1 MNYCTFP
8 QRPPWG
14 QKESG
19 REESRGKIGKTEIKG
34 KATLTSS
41 TVSLT
46 VRELLMLL
54 YRYDV
59 DLVSLHKFLRK
70 PYLRLGLLLLK
81 KDDNSDKA
89 EEEIEEEL
97 KRTSE
102 IRSLAIKESTEL
114 FLMLECL
121 FATGSWTNNYIV
133 FKKV

>member
-1 MNYCTFP
+1 M
-8 QRPPWG
+8 
-14 QKESG
+14 KG
-19 REESRGKIGKTEIKG
+19 R
-34 KATLTSS
+34 ATLTSS

-46 VRELLMLL
+46 VRESKELLMLL

-70 PYLRLGLLLLK
+70 PYLRLRLLLLK

-102 IRSLAIKESTEL
+102 IRSLAIKESTEFFWNAYSQQAPDL
-114 FLMLECL
+114 IITQFSRKSR
-121 FATGSWTNNYIV
+121 FVN
-133 FKKV
+133 

>member
-1 MNYCTFP
+1 
-8 QRPPWG
+8 
-14 QKESG
+14 
-19 REESRGKIGKTEIKG
+19 
-34 KATLTSS
+34 
-41 TVSLT
+41 
-46 VRELLMLL
+46 MLL

-70 PYLRLGLLLLK
+70 PYLRLRLLLLT

-89 EEEIEEEL
+89 EEEIEEL

-121 FATGSWTNNYIV
+121 FATGS
-133 FKKV
+133 

>member
-1 MNYCTFP
+1 MALLLCHYLGIYNGHSPITLLITIF
-8 QRPPWG
+8 RTAVS
-14 QKESG
+14 SG
-19 REESRGKIGKTEIKG
+19 NRTQ
-34 KATLTSS
+34 
-41 TVSLT
+41 
-46 VRELLMLL
+46 
-54 YRYDV
+54 
-59 DLVSLHKFLRK
+59 

-114 FLMLECL
+114 FLMLVECL

-133 FKKV
+133 

>member
-14 QKESG
+14 QEESG
-19 REESRGKIGKTEIKG
+19 RGESRGKIGKKEIKG

-81 KDDNSDKA
+81 KDDNIDKA

-121 FATGSWTNNYIV
+121 FATGS
-133 FKKV
+133 

>member
-14 QKESG
+14 QEESG
-19 REESRGKIGKTEIKG
+19 REESRGKIGKKEMTV
-34 KATLTSS
+34 KATLTNS

-46 VRELLMLL
+46 VTESRELLMLL

-70 PYLRLGLLLLK
+70 PYLRLRLLLLK
-81 KDDNSDKA
+81 KDENSDKA

-97 KRTSE
+97 KKTS
-102 IRSLAIKESTEL
+102 
-114 FLMLECL
+114 
-121 FATGSWTNNYIV
+121 
-133 FKKV
+133 

>member
-14 QKESG
+14 QEESG
-19 REESRGKIGKTEIKG
+19 RGESKGKKIGKIGKKEMKG

-46 VRELLMLL
+46 VRESKELLMLL

-70 PYLRLGLLLLK
+70 PYLRLRLLLLK

-121 FATGSWTNNYIV
+121 FATGS
-133 FKKV
+133 

>member
-14 QKESG
+14 QEESG
-19 REESRGKIGKTEIKG
+19 RGESRGKIGKKEMKG

-46 VRELLMLL
+46 VRESKELLMLL

-70 PYLRLGLLLLK
+70 PYLRLRLLLLK

-89 EEEIEEEL
+89 EEEIEEL

-114 FLMLECL
+114 FLMLKCL
-121 FATGSWTNNYIV
+121 FATGS
-133 FKKV
+133 

>member
-14 QKESG
+14 QEESG
-19 REESRGKIGKTEIKG
+19 RGESRGKIGKKKRKG
-34 KATLTSS
+34 IATLTSS

-46 VRELLMLL
+46 VRESKELLMLL

-70 PYLRLGLLLLK
+70 PYLRLRLLLLK

-121 FATGSWTNNYIV
+121 FATGS
-133 FKKV
+133 

>member
-14 QKESG
+14 QEESG
-19 REESRGKIGKTEIKG
+19 RGESRGKIGKKEIKG

-70 PYLRLGLLLLK
+70 PYLRLRLLLLK
-81 KDDNSDKA
+81 KDDNSEKA

-121 FATGSWTNNYIV
+121 FATGS
-133 FKKV
+133 

>member
-1 MNYCTFP
+1 M
-8 QRPPWG
+8 
-14 QKESG
+14 
-19 REESRGKIGKTEIKG
+19 KG

-46 VRELLMLL
+46 VRESKELLMLL

-70 PYLRLGLLLLK
+70 PYLRLRLLLLK

-89 EEEIEEEL
+89 EEEIEEL

-114 FLMLECL
+114 FLMLKCL
-121 FATGSWTNNYIV
+121 FATGS
-133 FKKV
+133 

>member
-1 MNYCTFP
+1 M
-8 QRPPWG
+8 
-14 QKESG
+14 
-19 REESRGKIGKTEIKG
+19 KG

-46 VRELLMLL
+46 VRESKELLMLL

-70 PYLRLGLLLLK
+70 PYLRLRLLLLK

-114 FLMLECL
+114 FLMLECS
-121 FATGSWTNNYIV
+121 FATGS
-133 FKKV
+133 